1 MIENFFNEAQYY
13 VFLVLGAA
21 SIFVALFLLF
31 MNKYG
36 EWERDIKV
44 GVHDYA
50 AEIYDYFDRMYMRQ
64 SMNRAY
70 QIILGTTI
78 FFGVVGLLIGLRF
91 GLIGSLIAGS
101 LLAFGAYRLPG
112 IVIRFVY
119 QKRLETFDLQLIDA
133 LNMMSNAIKSG
144 LSFLQVV
151 QLLEQELPN
160 PAKQEFAMVI
170 KENRIGV
177 PLNEALMNM
186 SKRVPSAD
194 LFMIVNSV
202 VTLSQQ
208 GGDLSEAFETIAHT
222 IRERQRV
229 NEKIK
234 TMVSAG
240 VTQGFILSSLPF
252 VMMGLLYFTQPD
264 YIGLLFTTN
273 LGLILLGLM
282 LVFITMGALWIKKI
296 LTIEI

>member
-1 MIENFFNEAQYY
+1 MNGILGQGQYFIYLLVGAGLAFF
-13 VFLVLGAA
+13 
-21 SIFVALFLLF
+21 ALFAVI
-31 MNKYG
+31 MAKYS
-36 EWERDIKV
+36 EWELTIKT

-50 AEIYDYFDRMYMRQ
+50 AELYDHFDRMYARQ
-64 SMNRAY
+64 TTARCY
-70 QIILGTTI
+70 QIILGTTG
-78 FFGVVGLLIGLRF
+78 FFGAVGLLAGLKF
-91 GLIGSLIAGS
+91 GLLGSVIAAP
-101 LLAFGAYRLPG
+101 LLASLGYRLPG
-112 IVIRFVY
+112 ILIRFIF
-119 QKRLETFDLQLIDA
+119 QKRLEKFDAQLIDA

-151 QLLEQELPN
+151 QLLERELPK
-160 PAKQEFAMVI
+160 PASLEFGMVI

-177 PLNEALMNM
+177 SLSEALLNM
-186 SKRVPSAD
+186 AKRVPSAD

-202 VTLSQQ
+202 VTLTQQ

-240 VTQGFILSSLPF
+240 VTQGIILSSLPF

-264 YIGLLFTTN
+264 YIGLLFSTT
-273 LGLILLGLM
+273 LGLSLLGVM
-282 LVFITMGALWIKKI
+282 LVFITAGALWIKKI

>member
-1 MIENFFNEAQYY
+1 MFENFLSSAQYY
-13 VFLVLGAA
+13 LFLVIGAGL
-21 SIFVALFLLF
+21 IFVAFF
-31 MNKYG
+31 AIVMAKYS
-36 EWERDIKV
+36 EWEQKV
-44 GVHDYA
+44 KTGVHDYA
-50 AEIYDYFDRMYMRQ
+50 AELHDYFDRMYMRQ
-64 SMNRAY
+64 TMARSY
-70 QIILGTTI
+70 QIILGCTI
-78 FFGVVGLLIGLRF
+78 FFGLIGLFIGLRF
-91 GLIGSLIAGS
+91 GLIGSLFLGTV
-101 LLAFGAYRLPG
+101 LAAGAYRLPG
-112 IVIRFVY
+112 VVVRY
-119 QKRLETFDLQLIDA
+119 LYHKRLEKFDVQLMDA

-144 LSFLQVV
+144 LSFLQVI
-151 QLLEQELPN
+151 QLLERELPN
-160 PAKQEFAMVI
+160 PSKQEFAMVI

-177 PLNEALMNM
+177 PLNEALLNM
-186 SKRVPSAD
+186 SKRVPSPD

-252 VMMGLLYFTQPD
+252 VMMGLFYMTQPAHVT
-264 YIGLLFTTN
+264 ILFTTN
-273 LGLILLGLM
+273 LGLVMLGMM
-282 LVFITMGALWIKKI
+282 LVLIGLGALWIKKI